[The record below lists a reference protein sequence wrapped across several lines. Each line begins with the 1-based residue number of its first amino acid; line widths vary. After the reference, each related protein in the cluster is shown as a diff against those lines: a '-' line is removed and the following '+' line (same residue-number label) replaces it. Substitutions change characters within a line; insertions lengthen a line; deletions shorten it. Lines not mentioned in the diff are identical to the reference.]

1 MPYSHFDTWVSWL
14 NGTGRRDIALKCP
27 CDDGQT
33 AVSADGMWLACLVNG
48 ASYGEDSYLEVASL
62 SASGSGFRKRRA
74 FTQAAL
80 LL

>member
-1 MPYSHFDTWVSWL
+1 MSWL